1 MAKSVGGKLR
11 HPFFR
16 GIREGPM
23 KRLISRPWTVDD
35 DKRLWELAAQKRS
48 MLSTAVA
55 LRRSEKAV
63 ASRLS
68 KLRAAK
74 KKAQYPREDSRS
86 SGVNT

>member
-55 LRRSEKAV
+55 LRRSEKSRRLAAV
-63 ASRLS
+63 ETSGG
-68 KLRAAK
+68 K
-74 KKAQYPREDSRS
+74 KESL
-86 SGVNT
+86 G